1 MTWMLY
7 GATGYTGKL
16 IAEEALKRGHQ
27 PVLAGRS
34 PEKLAPLA
42 EKLGLPYTAVS
53 LEDQTALERE
63 VSQVDLVLHAAGPFI
78 HTSDPMLHAC
88 LSTGAHYLDITGEIA
103 VFENSLSYDRAAH
116 EKGVA
121 LISGCGYD
129 VIPTDCLANFVAA
142 QVPDADTLEIAISG
156 MSGYSSGTALTALE
170 ALPKGGLVRRDGKL
184 IYQTLGK
191 GARKVDF
198 LDHPRTVLP
207 IPWGDLV
214 TAYCSTGIPNITTYS
229 AMPRSLR
236 RLLDISGGSLGKIFK
251 NRLVRSLVAG
261 IVKESIH
268 GPGERVRLSAKS
280 YAWARVRNPEGKSA
294 QAWLQTAEGY
304 QFTALAS
311 VRCVE
316 KVLELCPSGA
326 LTPAQA
332 FGADF
337 VLEIPGT
344 IRKAD

>member
-1 MTWMLY
+1 MLY

-16 IAEEALKRGHQ
+16 IAEEAIKRGHQ

-34 PEKLAPLA
+34 AEKLAPLA
-42 EKLGLPYTAVS
+42 KKFGLPYSVVS
-53 LEDQTALERE
+53 LEDPVTLEKE
-63 VSQVDLVLHAAGPFI
+63 VSQVNLVLHAAGPFI
-78 HTSDPMLHAC
+78 HTSDPMIRAC
-88 LSTGAHYLDITGEIA
+88 LAGRAHYLDITGEIS
-103 VFENSLSYDRAAH
+103 VFQNTLSCDGAAR

-129 VIPTDCLANFVAA
+129 VVPTDCLANFVAA

-156 MSGYSSGTALTALE
+156 LSGYSSGTALTTLE
-170 ALPKGGLVRRDGKL
+170 ALPKGGLVRRNGKL
-184 IYQTLGK
+184 IHQTLGK
-191 GARKVDF
+191 GARKVRF
-198 LDHPRTVLP
+198 LDHPRTVFP

-229 AMPRSLR
+229 ALPHSLR
-236 RLLDISGGSLGKIFK
+236 RLLSISGGSLEKLFK
-251 NRLVRSLVAG
+251 FGLVRSLASG
-261 IVKESIH
+261 ILKKTAH

-280 YAWARVRNPEGKSA
+280 YAWAHARNPEGRAA
-294 QAWLQTAEGY
+294 QARLQTAEGY
-304 QFTALAS
+304 QFTAMAS

-344 IRKAD
+344 IRKTEESL